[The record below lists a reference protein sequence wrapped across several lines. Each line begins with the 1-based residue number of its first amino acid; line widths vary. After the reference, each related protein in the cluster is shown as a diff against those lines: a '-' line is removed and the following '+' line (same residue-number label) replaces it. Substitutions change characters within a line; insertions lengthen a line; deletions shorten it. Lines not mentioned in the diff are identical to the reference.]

1 MVHSQKTK
9 DASTIDVGLTE
20 GEHGRIE
27 VGRQGW
33 HGVHFLV
40 MGALGKILFTPY

>member
-9 DASTIDVGLTE
+9 DASTVDVGLTE
-20 GEHGRIE
+20 GERGRIE

-33 HGVHFLV
+33 HGVHFFSD
-40 MGALGKILFTPY
+40 GSTWENPFSPY